1 MTQAAECWHLSKSI
15 IITQIASIILLV
27 AGFFIWGSDVE
38 KGITANT
45 QAIQHESAMHI
56 LGQKHMVEFKGDI
69 QTRLQRIDS
78 KLERLIEQATKL
90 IELVLADKELGQ
102 FFEATQQTINN
113 WKNKHPEL
121 FESKKG

>member
-1 MTQAAECWHLSKSI
+1 
-15 IITQIASIILLV
+15 
-27 AGFFIWGSDVE
+27 
-38 KGITANT
+38 
-45 QAIQHESAMHI
+45 MHV

-102 FFEATQQTINN
+102 FLRQHSKQSTIGRISIPNF
-113 WKNKHPEL
+113 L
-121 FESKKG
+121 SQKKGKNLADAN